1 MTLALRGYQSR
12 GVQDIQDAW
21 NSGVRNVCYRL
32 PTGGGKTVVLSH
44 IVEAFPGPVLCIAHR
59 QELVA
64 QMSLTLARNGIPHDL
79 CAPSEVLQACVGIQ
93 RRELGVSFVA
103 RPSRVIVGGVDTL
116 LRRDRFPFSRMGLW
130 ILDEG
135 HHLLKG
141 NKWGQVIARMPQAL
155 GLGVTATPERAD
167 GKGLGV
173 HADGLYETIIHGP
186 EMRELI
192 GDGFLT
198 HYKILA
204 PRSDIDLSSVGIGS
218 TGDYSNPQLR
228 KAVHRSHIV
237 GDIVG
242 HYLGYASGKL
252 GVTFAVDIEH
262 ATEITAAYN
271 GAGIPA
277 ALVTAESPA
286 ALRAVTL
293 AKFRNRE
300 ILQLVNVDLFGEGF
314 DLPAIE
320 VVSFGRP
327 TASYPL
333 YVQQFGRCLRPM
345 DGKDHGLILDHVGNV
360 RRHGLPDTPRAW
372 TLDARE
378 KRSSAGPSDKLPVS
392 VCPMCT
398 AVYYRHETACPECGH
413 IPEPA
418 GRSKPEEVD
427 GDLVLMDE
435 AALAALEAEKIK
447 VDGPARIPYGVEP
460 RVAYAIKN
468 RHHERQVAQGSLRAA
483 LELWGGWNRDEGR
496 SIREGQKLFYLRF
509 GVDVLS
515 AQALSAREAGELEE
529 KVRRDME

>member
-1 MTLALRGYQSR
+1 MTLALRDYQER
-12 GVQDIQDAW
+12 GVQDILGAW
-21 NSGVRNVCYRL
+21 DSGARNVCYRL

-44 IVEAFPGPVLCIAHR
+44 IVERFAGQVLCIAHR

-64 QMSLTLARNGIPHDL
+64 QMALTLARNGIPHDL
-79 CAPSEVLQACVGIQ
+79 CAPAEVLQACVGIQ

-103 RPSRVIVGGVDTL
+103 RPSRVVVGGVDTL
-116 LRRDRFPFSRMGLW
+116 LRRERFPFSRVGLW

-135 HHLLKG
+135 HHLLRD
-141 NKWGQVIARMPQAL
+141 NKWGQVISRMPQAL

-167 GKGLGV
+167 GKGLGR
-173 HADGLYETIIHGP
+173 HSDGLYDALVHGP

-192 GDGFLT
+192 GTGYLT
-198 HYKILA
+198 RYKILA

-218 TGDYSNPQLR
+218 TGDYSTPQLR

-242 HYLGYASGKL
+242 HYIGHAAGKL

-262 ATEITAAYN
+262 AKEITEAYN
-271 GAGIPA
+271 KAGVPA

-293 AKFRNRE
+293 ARFRNRE
-300 ILQLVNVDLFGEGF
+300 LLQLVNVDLFGEGF

-333 YVQQFGRCLRPM
+333 YVQQFGRCLRLM
-345 DGKDHGLILDHVGNV
+345 DGKDYGLILDHVGNV
-360 RRHGLPDTPRAW
+360 RRHGLPDTPRVW

-378 KRSSAGPSDKLPVS
+378 RRSSSSPSDKLPVA

-398 AVYYRHETACPECGH
+398 AVYYRHETQCPECGH

-427 GDLVLMDE
+427 GDLVLLDE
-435 AALAALEAEKIK
+435 AALAAIEAERAK
-447 VDGPARIPYGVEP
+447 VDGPPRIPYGVEP
-460 RVAYAIKN
+460 RVAYAIRN
-468 RHHERQVAQGSLRAA
+468 RHQDRQAAQASLRAMM
-483 LELWGGWNRDEGR
+483 ETWGGRNRDEGR
-496 SIREGQKLFYLRF
+496 SIREGQKLFFARF
-509 GVDVLS
+509 GIDVLT
-515 AQALSAREAGELEE
+515 AQTLGAREAGELEE
-529 KVRRDME
+529 KVRRDLE